1 MLDKKNKVKQR
12 EYLIFTGGIGDEQT
26 VSSSEANAERCTD
39 LKVWFCCH
47 LVAESFTTSSTPAY
61 KVTLNVIS
69 SGITPQNS
77 TKTGFAAQSASSNLT
92 TMQHLF
98 Y

>member
-1 MLDKKNKVKQR
+1 MLDKKNKGKQR

-26 VSSSEANAERCTD
+26 VSSSEVNAERCTD

-77 TKTGFAAQSASSNLT
+77 KTGFAAQSASSNLT

>member
-1 MLDKKNKVKQR
+1 MLDKKNKGKQR

-26 VSSSEANAERCTD
+26 VSSSEVNAELCTD

-77 TKTGFAAQSASSNLT
+77 KTGFAAQSASSNLT

>member
-1 MLDKKNKVKQR
+1 MLDKKNKGKQR

-26 VSSSEANAERCTD
+26 VSSSEVNAERCTD

-77 TKTGFAAQSASSNLT
+77 KTGFAAQSASSKLT